1 MKMISRVA
9 WAACRKSGLATL
21 FTDELFIRIQYR
33 CMTGKHLRLNPPVDF
48 NEKIQWLKLNY
59 RNPLIVQCAD
69 KYAVRDFVG
78 ERIGERYLAKCIGV
92 YDRADEVDFE
102 ALPNRFVMKATHAS
116 GWNIICPDKMRLNQ
130 DLALRKIRNWL
141 RKDYSQN
148 GREWQYRQIEPRM
161 ICEEFLS
168 DSNGAVIKDYK
179 LLTFHGETKYI
190 WVDHVES
197 VESGFSLNALHET
210 GYSKPKLNSRQ
221 IRYRDFY
228 DANWNLKHDVSN
240 IVESANSTV
249 VSKPECLDEMLDVA
263 YKLAHDFPQCR
274 VDLYVIDGKRIVFG
288 ELTFSSDNG
297 CSNNYVQS
305 FNDELGSYVELPEA
319 IA

>member
-1 MKMISRVA
+1 MIARVA
-9 WAACRKSGLATL
+9 WGACRKSGLTAL
-21 FTDELFIRIQYR
+21 FTDEFFTRIQYR

-69 KYAVRDFVG
+69 KYAVREFVG
-78 ERIGERYLAKCIGV
+78 ERIGERYLVKCIGI
-92 YDRADEVDFE
+92 YDHANEINFE
-102 ALPNRFVMKATHAS
+102 ALPDKFVMKATHAS
-116 GWNIICPDKMRLNQ
+116 GWNIICPNKMLLDQN
-130 DLALRKIRNWL
+130 LALRKIRKWL
-141 RKDYSQN
+141 RSDYSQN
-148 GREWQYRQIEPRM
+148 GREWQYRSIKPRM

-197 VESGFSLNALHET
+197 VEGGESSVNTLQET
-210 GYSKPKLNSRQ
+210 GYSKPKMTSKQ

-228 DANWNLKHDVSN
+228 DTNWNLKQGVSN
-240 IVESANSTV
+240 SAETAMSTA

-263 YKLAHDFPQCR
+263 YKLTHDFPQCR

-297 CSNNYVQS
+297 CSSNYVQS
-305 FNDELGSYVELPEA
+305 FNDELGSYIELPEVTA
-319 IA
+319 